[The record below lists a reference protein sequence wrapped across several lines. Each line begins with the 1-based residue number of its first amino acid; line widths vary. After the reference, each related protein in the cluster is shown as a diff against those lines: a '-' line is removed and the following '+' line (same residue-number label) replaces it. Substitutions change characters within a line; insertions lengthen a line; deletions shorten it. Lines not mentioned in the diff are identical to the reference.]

1 MGAILNIESLA
12 PQMRT
17 AGLFL
22 QKARVP
28 CISDSCKKHRF
39 PYWYNVK
46 YVELS
51 LWKRH
56 ADLLIT
62 VTYKVDNLNNTGI
75 AVTEFG
81 PRPAS

>member
-1 MGAILNIESLA
+1 MNKRVPLA

-17 AGLFL
+17 AGLFYANRYAFL
-22 QKARVP
+22 AFLIVVKNTNY
-28 CISDSCKKHRF
+28 

-56 ADLLIT
+56 AELLVT

-75 AVTEFG
+75 AVTEFE